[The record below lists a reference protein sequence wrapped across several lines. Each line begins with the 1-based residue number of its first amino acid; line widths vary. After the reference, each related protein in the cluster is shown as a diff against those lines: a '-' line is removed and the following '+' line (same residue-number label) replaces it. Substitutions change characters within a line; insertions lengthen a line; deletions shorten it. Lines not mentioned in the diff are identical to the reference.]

1 MQTHFTWSKALAG
14 NGSKDLL
21 WSVRSMCKLNQ
32 IYSVHGARF
41 GAVSAC
47 IVNWAALHVY
57 IVITCYSLYERRR
70 EGNLQLI
77 SELPAVRY
85 IGQGINQH
93 QQMLMEFT
101 LCMKYRCY
109 TLPIK
114 TYYNFNM
121 LLERM
126 GEFSSFNLP
135 WTTVRTRAPACALS
149 ALGVAQKKASA
160 CKWCVVNP
168 IFVCHRV
175 ENANKRITVKC

>member
-1 MQTHFTWSKALAG
+1 
-14 NGSKDLL
+14 
-21 WSVRSMCKLNQ
+21 MCKLNQ

-57 IVITCYSLYERRR
+57 IVITCYSPYERRR

-135 WTTVRTRAPACALS
+135 
-149 ALGVAQKKASA
+149 
-160 CKWCVVNP
+160 
-168 IFVCHRV
+168 
-175 ENANKRITVKC
+175 